1 MQVAV
6 SSSPRV
12 SSAYARLGRE
22 SREAKRE
29 RVAAKRFVGKVAVS
43 TANAL
48 PRLVKVEPQLQA
60 ISLQE
65 FLQTAPVTDTHYVQ
79 VVGLPATGRQRRAYE
94 LDAVLSDALK
104 EAF

>member
-6 SSSPRV
+6 SSSPHV

-48 PRLVKVEPQLQA
+48 PRLVKVEPQLQV
-60 ISLQE
+60 ISLQD
-65 FLQTAPVTDTHYVQ
+65 FLQTAPVIDLVEVTVLPTQLGHRKVKQSLDALL
-79 VVGLPATGRQRRAYE
+79 VGLIRE
-94 LDAVLSDALK
+94 D
-104 EAF
+104 F